1 MRVKLG
7 KDTPE
12 FRLFMDFWNM
22 MQEIWGI
29 EETDEYRDN
38 AAKRIDHFLETHN
51 SLFAEEL
58 VGCLLNELN
67 RRKKVQG
74 NEGVREDTG
83 GV

>member
-12 FRLFMDFWNM
+12 FQLFMDFWNM

-38 AAKRIDHFLETHN
+38 AAKHIDYFLGTHD

-58 VGCLLNELN
+58 IGCLLNELN
-67 RRKKVQG
+67 RRKKVQ
-74 NEGVREDTG
+74 EK
-83 GV
+83 